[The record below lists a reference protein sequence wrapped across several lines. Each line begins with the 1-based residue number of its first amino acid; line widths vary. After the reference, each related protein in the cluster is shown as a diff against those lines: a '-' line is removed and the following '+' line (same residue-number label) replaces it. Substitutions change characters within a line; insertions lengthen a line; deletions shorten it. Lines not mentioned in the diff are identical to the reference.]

1 METYFQTIYDY
12 FIRLHEDARQVVRD
26 VPQEKLDWSPGE
38 GVNSMAVLVVHM
50 VAAERFWIGD
60 VALGEPSNRDRASEF
75 EVSGLPLEDLL
86 ARLERSER
94 YLGEALARLTLED
107 LNVVQISPRNG
118 KEVTVGYCLAHALAH
133 TALHVG
139 HLQLMAAEAAVAED
153 GSSRGGS

>member
-12 FIRLHEDARQVVRD
+12 FLRLHEDARQVVMG

-50 VAAERFWIGD
+50 AAAERFWIGD

-75 EVSGLPLEDLL
+75 EVGGLSLDELL

-94 YLGEALARLTLED
+94 YLAKALVQLALED
-107 LNVVQISPRNG
+107 LNAVRISPRNG

-139 HLQLMAAEAAVAED
+139 HLQLMAEAAVD
-153 GSSRGGS
+153 SG